1 MLASNLLRISV
12 VLYLIGLGL
21 GIGMG
26 VAQDFTLAPALMIEA
41 TTELLLVRMA
51 ESPKGGHSG
60 SPA

>member
-12 VLYLIGLGL
+12 VLYLIGL